1 LLQLNMMPPQGTTY
15 SGWNAGLLANG
26 ASIVSVS
33 HPAGDIMK
41 YSLGSLSVSGSST
54 GQLRLFGYPQD
65 MYGITFTRGI
75 IEGGSSGSGLF
86 TLAADGSLQ
95 LRGVLSG
102 TTLRAGAG
110 LSCTN
115 LNENAT
121 YGRFEIFYPQIEPY
135 LSARGYPADDLPNQ
149 PVDTAPA
156 LTLDGPPVSASIG
169 RAGDLDVFR
178 IDVPAAGTLTVGSRG
193 GNDLIAALLDANGAP
208 VSPTGDS
215 SSDDAEQGN
224 NEFGITVRVAPGRYY
239 LSVGH
244 FVPAS
249 TTPGGYQVFAKFT
262 TATENYTNMWWIESE
277 SGWGFNV
284 NHQDNTIFG
293 TLYTYD
299 TNNRATWLALSNGAL
314 QPDGSYSGDLYRV
327 RGPAFNALPFA
338 GVTPARVGNMR
349 VSFSGT
355 AGSAQTAT
363 ITYDISGVSITKT
376 MKRLEF
382 ATPFP
387 VCKFS
392 GFDRSAAS
400 NYTDIWWN
408 PNESG
413 WGLTLAHQGNVLFG
427 TLYTYD
433 RTGQDIWLSM
443 SRGERRLKANSVI
456 FEGAL
461 YRATGNAFNRP
472 PYTLISATQVGTM
485 KVEFP
490 FNNSNAAKLT
500 YDFDGSTVVK
510 DIQRTVFG
518 NARTVCGSQ

>member
-1 LLQLNMMPPQGTTY
+1 
-15 SGWNAGLLANG
+15 
-26 ASIVSVS
+26 
-33 HPAGDIMK
+33 
-41 YSLGSLSVSGSST
+41 
-54 GQLRLFGYPQD
+54 
-65 MYGITFTRGI
+65 
-75 IEGGSSGSGLF
+75 
-86 TLAADGSLQ
+86 
-95 LRGVLSG
+95 VLSG

-135 LSARGYPADDLPNQ
+135 LSARSYAADDLPNQ
-149 PVDTAPA
+149 PTDAAPA
-156 LTLDGPPVSASIG
+156 LTLDGPAVSASIG

-178 IDVPAAGTLTVGSRG
+178 VDVPTAGTLTVGSKG

-208 VSPTGDS
+208 VEPTADS

-244 FVPAS
+244 FVPGA
-249 TTPGGYQVFAKFT
+249 TTPSGYQVFAKFT

-327 RGPAFNALPFA
+327 RGPAFNAVPFS
-338 GVTPARVGNMR
+338 GITPLRVGNMR
-349 VSFSGT
+349 VSFSGA

-363 ITYDISGVSITKT
+363 ITYDISGVPITKT

-413 WGLTLAHQGNVLFG
+413 WGLTLAHQGDVLSG

-443 SRGERRLKANSVI
+443 SRGDRRLTSNSVV

-518 NARTVCGSQ
+518 NARTVCGRQ